1 MFPTFLLCVYLYVS
15 TSSLQLKAN
24 TEYIVFF
31 FLITTS
37 HAPRENGFTGVRFR
51 VNVFL
56 IYLYWQCPR
65 YLSRDAPFEHFHN
78 IWLNT
83 SAIFLSDAKLTTR
96 VRLITHETSG
106 IRSPLSPRAIYYY
119 TLQRRYIQDIYTIL
133 ARPTPP

>member
-1 MFPTFLLCVYLYVS
+1 MCVCICVS

-31 FLITTS
+31 YSFFNNYIS
-37 HAPRENGFTGVRFR
+37 HASREWKYGRAFASMYFLFTCIGGVPDT
-51 VNVFL
+51 
-56 IYLYWQCPR
+56 YLET
-65 YLSRDAPFEHFHN
+65 PFEHFHD

-106 IRSPLSPRAIYYY
+106 IRSLLSPRAIYYY
-119 TLQRRYIQDIYTIL
+119 TLQRRYIQGIYTIL

>member
-1 MFPTFLLCVYLYVS
+1 MYVS
-15 TSSLQLKAN
+15 VCSQARYNWKLTSS
-24 TEYIVFF
+24 ISSFF
-31 FLITTS
+31 FNNYIS
-37 HAPRENGFTGVRFR
+37 RAENGDERARFR
-51 VNVFL
+51 VNAFL
-56 IYLYWQCPR
+56 IYLYWRCSR

-106 IRSPLSPRAIYYY
+106 VRSPLSPRAIYYY
-119 TLQRRYIQDIYTIL
+119 TLQCTGIYRVYIYIYIYICTIL